1 MGKKFISAFKFLQ
14 KLYLGVFATKDME
27 SPTRLVIQTQ
37 YYLQVLTLV
46 INQAEILDMFK
57 FSFVE
62 FYIVAQLFT
71 SKTSNIIKYLL
82 MNNK

>member
-1 MGKKFISAFKFLQ
+1 MGKKFVSVFKFLQ
-14 KLYLGVFATKDME
+14 KLYLGVFAKKDME
-27 SPTRLVIQTQ
+27 SPTRLVIHTQ
-37 YYLQVLTLV
+37 AYLQVLTLV

>member
-1 MGKKFISAFKFLQ
+1 MG
-14 KLYLGVFATKDME
+14 
-27 SPTRLVIQTQ
+27 SPSRLVIQTQ

-57 FSFVE
+57 FSIVE

-71 SKTSNIIKYLL
+71 SKTGNIIKYLL
-82 MNNK
+82 LNNK

>member
-1 MGKKFISAFKFLQ
+1 MG
-14 KLYLGVFATKDME
+14 
-27 SPTRLVIQTQ
+27 SPTRLVIQAQ

-71 SKTSNIIKYLL
+71 SKTCNIIKYLL

>member
-1 MGKKFISAFKFLQ
+1 MGKKFVSVFKFLQ
-14 KLYLGVFATKDME
+14 KLYLGVFAKKDME

-82 MNNK
+82 MNNM

>member
-1 MGKKFISAFKFLQ
+1 MG
-14 KLYLGVFATKDME
+14 
-27 SPTRLVIQTQ
+27 SPTRLVIQAQ

-62 FYIVAQLFT
+62 FYIVPQLFT
-71 SKTSNIIKYLL
+71 SKTSNITKYLL
-82 MNNK
+82 MNNR

>member
-1 MGKKFISAFKFLQ
+1 MG
-14 KLYLGVFATKDME
+14 

-46 INQAEILDMFK
+46 INQAEILDMSK
-57 FSFVE
+57 FSIVE
-62 FYIVAQLFT
+62 FYIVTQLFT

>member
-1 MGKKFISAFKFLQ
+1 MG
-14 KLYLGVFATKDME
+14 

-46 INQAEILDMFK
+46 INQAEILDMSK
-57 FSFVE
+57 FSIVE
-62 FYIVAQLFT
+62 SYIVTQLFT

-82 MNNK
+82 MNNR

>member
-1 MGKKFISAFKFLQ
+1 MG
-14 KLYLGVFATKDME
+14 

-62 FYIVAQLFT
+62 FYIAAQLFT
-71 SKTSNIIKYLL
+71 SKTNNIIKYLL
-82 MNNK
+82 MNNR

>member
-1 MGKKFISAFKFLQ
+1 MG
-14 KLYLGVFATKDME
+14 

-57 FSFVE
+57 FFFVE

-71 SKTSNIIKYLL
+71 SKTSSIIKYLL

>member
-1 MGKKFISAFKFLQ
+1 
-14 KLYLGVFATKDME
+14 ME
-27 SPTRLVIQTQ
+27 SPTRLVIHTQ
-37 YYLQVLTLV
+37 AYLQVLTLV
-46 INQAEILDMFK
+46 INQAEIQDMSK
-57 FSFVE
+57 LSFVE

>member
-1 MGKKFISAFKFLQ
+1 MGKKFISVFKFLQ

-82 MNNK
+82 MNNR